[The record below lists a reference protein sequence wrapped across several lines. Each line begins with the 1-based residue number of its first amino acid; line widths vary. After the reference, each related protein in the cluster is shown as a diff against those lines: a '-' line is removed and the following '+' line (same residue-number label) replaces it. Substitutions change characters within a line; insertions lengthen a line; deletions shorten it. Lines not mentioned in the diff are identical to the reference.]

1 MNIIEKQQE
10 SKDISENDDN
20 KIKDMSTSTKEE
32 SKDNSDLWTLLKKLT
47 QIIHIFIQMR
57 YNNFI

>member
-1 MNIIEKQQE
+1 
-10 SKDISENDDN
+10 
-20 KIKDMSTSTKEE
+20 
-32 SKDNSDLWTLLKKLT
+32 LWTLLKKLT